1 MADKEDKNERAQR
14 LTRITGS
21 IPGTHVDEWMEQLT
35 SDATIVDDST
45 RASGPTAPTSTALP
59 TASDSQSMAA
69 LPGGDRYR
77 ILRILG
83 EGGMSRVYLAFDYDL
98 RREVALKVLR
108 VHGHEMRERFLEEA
122 QVVAQLEH
130 PNIVPL
136 YDIGHVGTDRM
147 FCTMRY
153 VRGHSLRTVLYNIR
167 DGVLDAGRIY
177 SLTRLMQIFLQVAQA
192 VGYAHAKGVVHRDL
206 KPGNVMLGEHG
217 EVQVLDWGLAKVL
230 DQRAVETSSN
240 MQLTRAGQILGTPAY
255 MAPEQVDGSEVDQ
268 RADVYA
274 LGVMLYELLTL
285 QLPIYRPT
293 MRALMAALLT
303 EQPPWP
309 HDVAPDRQIPVEL
322 EHICMRALDK
332 EAGMRFQNARE
343 MAEAV
348 QNWLEAEADRAR
360 RHELAEQ
367 KAALG
372 REKLQAYLQ
381 LKEEVARLEAE
392 AERMG
397 KRFRSWQSVDE
408 KAPLYEAEDRC
419 REARGQLTETAS
431 DVVAVLTEA
440 LGFERE
446 NRTALDLLADYYWDR
461 LCDAEAL
468 QDTDYVDFFGKLV
481 AKYHGGKYRRELSGE
496 GSLSLRAHATGTDA
510 GPGAGVEID
519 LHRLEEKRLILE
531 PVHERS
537 LGRPPIENAT
547 LPMGSYLVTVRKPG
561 YREVR
566 YPVYISRNRDWSGEV
581 RLYTDEEIGEGFVHV
596 PAGPFIQGGDPHGG
610 WSLPRSEP
618 FVDDFFIAR
627 HPVTLGEYME
637 FLDALA
643 EQDVQAA
650 LARAPRR
657 TPDGGAY
664 LDVVDFRDLRDRAG
678 KRRFR
683 LPSQADVLD
692 RADRADRAGQSEAGD
707 SAAIDIGLHPRAPV
721 FGVSWYDAV
730 AYCEWRSQRDGR
742 TYRLPTDTEW
752 EKAARGVDGR
762 WFPWGNRFDA
772 SLCNMRESRQDR
784 SAPAPV
790 DEFETDRSIYGVR
803 GMSGNI
809 RDWTATE
816 SLEGEG
822 DRAHCYRVV
831 RGGAWYGGRV
841 SARCADR
848 FWFEPPHVYFFVGF
862 RLARTPGT

>member
-1 MADKEDKNERAQR
+1 MADKEDKNPRPERANPAS
-14 LTRITGS
+14 GS
-21 IPGTHVDEWMEQLT
+21 LVDEWMEQLT
-35 SDATIVDDST
+35 SEATIVEDGSRST
-45 RASGPTAPTSTALP
+45 TLAPV
-59 TASDSQSMAA
+59 SDAAPMAN

-108 VHGHEMRERFLEEA
+108 VHGREMRERFLEEA

-153 VRGHSLRTVLYNIR
+153 VRGHSLRTVLYNVR
-167 DGVLDAGRIY
+167 DGVPDAVRTY
-177 SLTRLMQIFLQVAQA
+177 SPTRLMQIFLQVAQA

-240 MQLTRAGQILGTPAY
+240 LQMTRAGQILGTPAY
-255 MAPEQVDGSEVDQ
+255 MAPEQVEGVDIDQ

-274 LGVMLYELLTL
+274 LGVILYELLTL
-285 QLPIYRPT
+285 RLPIYRPT

-303 EQPPWP
+303 EDPPWP
-309 HDVAPDRQIPVEL
+309 HEVAPDRQIPPEL
-322 EHICMRALDK
+322 EHIAMRALAK
-332 EAGMRFQNARE
+332 EASMRYDSARE
-343 MAEAV
+343 MSQAV
-348 QNWLEAEADRAR
+348 QGWLEAEADRAR
-360 RHELAEQ
+360 RHELAEE

-372 REKLQAYLQ
+372 RDKLNAYLQ
-381 LKEEVARLEAE
+381 LKEEVAALEAE
-392 AERMG
+392 AERLG
-397 KRFRSWQSVDE
+397 KRFGSWQSVDE
-408 KAPLYEAEDRC
+408 KAPFYEAEDSC
-419 REARGQLTETAS
+419 RESRRQLTETAS

-446 NRTALDLLADYYWDR
+446 NRTALELLADYYWDR
-461 LCDAEAL
+461 LCEAEKNQDADE
-468 QDTDYVDFFGKLV
+468 VDFFSKLV
-481 AKYHGGKYRRELSGE
+481 ARYHGGKYRRELSGE
-496 GSLSLRAHATGTDA
+496 GALRLRSAP
-510 GPGAGVEID
+510 PGAEVD
-519 LHRLEEKRLILE
+519 LYRLEEKRLILE
-531 PVHERS
+531 PVHMQS
-537 LGRPPIENAT
+537 LGQTPVADVS
-547 LPMGSYLVTVRKPG
+547 LSMGSYLVTVRHEG
-561 YREVR
+561 RREAC
-566 YPVYISRNRDWSGEV
+566 YPVYISRNRNWSGEV
-581 RLYTDEEIGEGFVHV
+581 RLFTDEEIGEDFVHV

-627 HPVTLGEYME
+627 HPVTLAEYIE

-643 EQDVQAA
+643 AQDLEAA
-650 LARAPRR
+650 LKRAPRR
-657 TPDGGAY
+657 TPDGGVY
-664 LDVVDFRDLRDRAG
+664 LEVLAPDERTDNRF
-678 KRRFR
+678 FR
-683 LPSQADVLD
+683 LPTQGDVIERVSASEGGD
-692 RADRADRAGQSEAGD
+692 SEAMD
-707 SAAIDIGLHPRAPV
+707 LGLHPRAPV

-772 SLCNMRESRQDR
+772 SLCNMRESRPDR
-784 SAPAPV
+784 SSLAPV
-790 DEFETDRSIYGVR
+790 DEFENDRSIYGVR

-862 RLARTPGT
+862 RLARTPGA

>member
-1 MADKEDKNERAQR
+1 MADKEDKEERAQR
-14 LTRITGS
+14 LTRLTGS
-21 IPGTHVDEWMEQLT
+21 HIDEWMEQLT
-35 SDATIVDDST
+35 SDATIVDDAT
-45 RASGPTAPTSTALP
+45 RATTPPATPDAQPAVV
-59 TASDSQSMAA
+59 AA

-108 VHGHEMRERFLEEA
+108 VHGREMRERFLEEA

-230 DQRAVETSSN
+230 DQRAVETSAS
-240 MQLTRAGQILGTPAY
+240 MQITRAGQILGTPAY
-255 MAPEQVDGSEVDQ
+255 MAPEQVDGTEVDQ

-274 LGVMLYELLTL
+274 LGVMLYEMLTL

-309 HDVAPDRQIPVEL
+309 HETAPDRQIPVEL
-322 EHICMRALDK
+322 ENICMRALDK
-332 EAGMRFQNARE
+332 EPAMRFQNARE

-348 QNWLEAEADRAR
+348 QGWLEAEADRAR

-367 KAALG
+367 KATLG
-372 REKLQAYLQ
+372 REKLEAYLQ
-381 LKEEVARLEAE
+381 LKQEVARLEAE
-392 AERMG
+392 AERVG

-461 LCDAEAL
+461 LCDSEKL
-468 QDTDYVDFFGKLV
+468 QDEDNVDFFGKLV
-481 AKYHGGKYRRELSGE
+481 AKYHGGRYRRELSGE
-496 GSLSLRAHATGTDA
+496 GALTLRTIP
-510 GPGAGVEID
+510 PGAGRGSGALID
-519 LHRLEEKRLILE
+519 LYRLEEKRLILE
-531 PVHERS
+531 PVHVRS
-537 LGRPPIENAT
+537 LGPAPIDDVP
-547 LPMGSYLVTVRKPG
+547 LSMGSYLVTVRQEG
-561 YREVR
+561 YRELR

-581 RLYTDEEIGEGFVHV
+581 RLFTDAEIGAGFVHV

-618 FVDDFFIAR
+618 FVEDFFIAQ

-643 EQDVQAA
+643 EKDMAAA

-664 LDVVDFRDLRDRAG
+664 LDIQERAG
-678 KRRFR
+678 KRHFR
-683 LPSQADVLD
+683 LPSHGDVLEQADSNE
-692 RADRADRAGQSEAGD
+692 GSGSE
-707 SAAIDIGLHPRAPV
+707 AIDIGLHPRAPV

-730 AYCEWRSQRDGR
+730 AYCEWRSQRDGC

-784 SAPAPV
+784 SSLAAV

-862 RLARTPGT
+862 RLARTPGA